1 MNKADLIEL
10 IRNGEDSTLE
20 FKRDDI
26 QNYDLAKELVAF
38 LNLEGGTVLLGVEDD
53 GQISGTSRERLEEWV
68 AELCRV
74 KIEPPVVPL
83 LSWAR
88 EAEPG
93 RDVLAIGV
101 THGPDKPYACVHR
114 GHKTYYIRVSNTSRE
129 ASREELERM
138 YQASGRLRY
147 GLKPAP
153 GTSFEAFDRGR
164 LRDYLTRV
172 LNAPVPAKDD
182 RGGWETLLRNIELM
196 TVSAGQ
202 LVATID
208 GLLLF
213 GLTPNRYVPQSGIR
227 AICYVG
233 REPDYATRADEDL
246 NGPMVP
252 LCDPEDGELV
262 KLGLVD
268 KAWDFVRRNT
278 TPSAYLE
285 GARRIDRWE
294 FPEEAVREAVAN
306 ALVHRD
312 YSIAGTDIMLVIS
325 EKLPPCFTS
334 KGLSD
339 HVPNVP
345 NILLLTKEDDPKEL
359 DNILKKRKHD
369 FIRYEPLREVNI
381 PRQMGV
387 PHPESHIVQCLALN
401 RHWATIKG
409 HCAKPKTPVSRL
421 FVRKTSSE
429 RVFQMN
435 YEGEERFDNEEADI
449 GKMTGAHYVAR
460 TDISNCF
467 PSIYTHSIPWA
478 LHGRSK
484 SKKCRSVLLA
494 GNLLDKAT

>member
-1 MNKADLIEL
+1 MNKTDLIEL

-26 QNYDLAKELVAF
+26 HNYDLAKELVAF

-101 THGPDKPYACVHR
+101 THGPDKPYACVHK

-153 GTSFEAFDRGR
+153 GASFEVFDRGR

-182 RGGWETLLRNIELM
+182 LDGWGTLLRNIKLM

-202 LVATID
+202 FVATID

-227 AICYVG
+227 AVCYVG

-246 NGPMVP
+246 KGPMVP
-252 LCDPEDGELV
+252 LCDPDNGEFV

-278 TPSAYLE
+278 TPSAHLE

-294 FPEEAVREAVAN
+294 FPEEAVREAVVN

-312 YSIAGTDIMLVIS
+312 YSIAGTDIMLAIFSDRLEVVS
-325 EKLPPCFTS
+325 PGRLPNTVTPT
-334 KGLSD
+334 GMRLGQRYARNQTL
-339 HVPNVP
+339 VNVMR
-345 NILLLTKEDDPKEL
+345 DYGYADA
-359 DNILKKRKHD
+359 RG
-369 FIRYEPLREVNI
+369 
-381 PRQMGV
+381 MGV
-387 PHPESHIVQCLALN
+387 RNKIIPSMRDHNGTEPDLIAEDYRFIVRL
-401 RHWATIKG
+401 WKEP
-409 HCAKPKTPVSRL
+409 KPS
-421 FVRKTSSE
+421 
-429 RVFQMN
+429 
-435 YEGEERFDNEEADI
+435 
-449 GKMTGAHYVAR
+449 
-460 TDISNCF
+460 
-467 PSIYTHSIPWA
+467 
-478 LHGRSK
+478 
-484 SKKCRSVLLA
+484 
-494 GNLLDKAT
+494 

>member
-1 MNKADLIEL
+1 MNKTDLIEL

-26 QNYDLAKELVAF
+26 HNYDLAKVLVAF

-53 GQISGTSRERLEEWV
+53 GQISGTSRGRLEEWV

-101 THGPDKPYACVHR
+101 THGPDKPYACVHK

-153 GTSFEAFDRGR
+153 GASVEAFDRGR

-182 RGGWETLLRNIELM
+182 LDGWETLLRNIELM

-202 LVATID
+202 FVATID

-227 AICYVG
+227 AVCYVG

-246 NGPMVP
+246 KGPMVP
-252 LCDPEDGELV
+252 LCDPDNGEFV

-278 TPSAYLE
+278 TPSAHLE

-294 FPEEAVREAVAN
+294 FPEEAVREAVVN

-312 YSIAGTDIMLVIS
+312 YSIAGTDIMLAIFSDRLEVVS
-325 EKLPPCFTS
+325 PGRLPNTVTPT
-334 KGLSD
+334 GMRLGQRYARNQTL
-339 HVPNVP
+339 VNVMR
-345 NILLLTKEDDPKEL
+345 DYGYVDA
-359 DNILKKRKHD
+359 RG
-369 FIRYEPLREVNI
+369 
-381 PRQMGV
+381 MGV
-387 PHPESHIVQCLALN
+387 RNKIIPSMRDHNGTEPDLIEEENRFIV
-401 RHWATIKG
+401 
-409 HCAKPKTPVSRL
+409 RL
-421 FVRKTSSE
+421 WKE
-429 RVFQMN
+429 RSTV
-435 YEGEERFDNEEADI
+435 
-449 GKMTGAHYVAR
+449 
-460 TDISNCF
+460 
-467 PSIYTHSIPWA
+467 
-478 LHGRSK
+478 
-484 SKKCRSVLLA
+484 
-494 GNLLDKAT
+494 